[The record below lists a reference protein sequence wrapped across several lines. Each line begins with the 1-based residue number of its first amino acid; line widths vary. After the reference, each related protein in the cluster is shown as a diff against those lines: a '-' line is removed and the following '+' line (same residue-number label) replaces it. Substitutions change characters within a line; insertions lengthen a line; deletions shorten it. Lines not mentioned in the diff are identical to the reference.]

1 MLELLRTR
9 RSIRQ
14 FEQRAIPPEMVEQL
28 VEAILRSPSSRGR
41 NPWRIILVDERQMLE
56 NLSQCKTTGAQFLA
70 GAALGIVVL
79 GDEPVTDV
87 WVEDCSI
94 ASAVAHFAAHS
105 MGLGSCWIQ
114 VRNRLQTDGS
124 PAEEYVKAALDVPEQ
139 FRVETII
146 AVGWPSASP
155 PAHASTTLQRDK
167 VFTGTFGA
175 PFFRDGP

>member
-14 FEQRAIPPEMVEQL
+14 FEDRPVPPELVEQL
-28 VEAILRSPSSRGR
+28 VESILRSPSSRGR
-41 NPWRIILVDERQMLE
+41 NPWRIILVDDKQMLAH
-56 NLSQCKTTGAQFLA
+56 LSGCKPTGAQFLA
-70 GAALGIVVL
+70 GAALGVVVL

-94 ASAVAHFAAHS
+94 ASAVAHFTAHS

-114 VRNRLQTDGS
+114 VRNRIQADGS
-124 PAEEYVKAALDVPEQ
+124 SAEEYVKAALDVPEQ

-155 PAHASTTLQRDK
+155 PAHAPATLQRDK
-167 VFTGTFGA
+167 VFTGTFGN
-175 PFFRDGP
+175 PFFRDVP